1 MSLASTALVELTG
14 LLSAYL
20 IAARDEEDAAARLHK
35 ASRDLER
42 AMADGREPALS
53 LPYEHPSLVEARS
66 NWWHAARLEARACRD
81 WEEALNRYLRRGP
94 ENAVAIQLSKEWR
107 FIPAEFHNGAWLQL
121 RTFDR
126 PDTDFSNRRAA
137 VIWLHHQLTEH
148 QPGMENLLSLW
159 PTMDLPPKD
168 TLSASA

>member
-1 MSLASTALVELTG
+1 MSYASSALVELTG

-20 IAARDEEDAAARLHK
+20 IAAREEEDAAATLHK

-42 AMADGREPALS
+42 AMAAGREKPLS
-53 LPYEHPSLVEARS
+53 LPYEHPTLVKARS
-66 NWWHAARLEARACRD
+66 DWWHAAKLEARACRA

-94 ENAVAIQLSKEWR
+94 ENMVAIQLNEEWR
-107 FIPAEFHNGAWLQL
+107 YIPAEFHNGAWLQL

-126 PDTDFSNRRAA
+126 PDTNFSNRRQA

-148 QPGMENLLSLW
+148 QPGMENLMSLW
-159 PTMDLPPKD
+159 PTAELSPLPEQ
-168 TLSASA
+168 TA